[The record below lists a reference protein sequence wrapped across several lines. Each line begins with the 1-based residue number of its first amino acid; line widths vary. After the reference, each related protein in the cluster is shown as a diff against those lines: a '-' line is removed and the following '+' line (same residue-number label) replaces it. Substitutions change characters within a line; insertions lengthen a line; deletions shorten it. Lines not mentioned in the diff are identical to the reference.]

1 MEKISV
7 NKIDKKVAKNN
18 KAYLLVETNIGKM
31 SVFDDSLFDDV
42 EHSLGHEVEALIET
56 SGNYKNIVELG
67 KILGEAKASEKS
79 EQTTS
84 FGRDPK
90 AIIKT
95 DCYRMAVDLCIAG
108 RIEMLQVEATA
119 EDLFTK
125 INK

>member
-7 NKIDKKVAKNN
+7 NKIDKKVAKTGN
-18 KAYLLVETNIGKM
+18 AYLLVETNLGKM
-31 SVFDDSLFDDV
+31 SVFDNELFDNV
-42 EHSLGHEVEALIET
+42 EHSLGHEVEAEIET

-67 KILGEAKASEKS
+67 KIIGVAKPEKES
-79 EQTTS
+79 KESTS

-95 DCYRMAVDLCIAG
+95 DCYRMAIDLCIAG
-108 RIEMLQVEATA
+108 RIEQTQIEPTA
-119 EDLFTK
+119 EDLFNK